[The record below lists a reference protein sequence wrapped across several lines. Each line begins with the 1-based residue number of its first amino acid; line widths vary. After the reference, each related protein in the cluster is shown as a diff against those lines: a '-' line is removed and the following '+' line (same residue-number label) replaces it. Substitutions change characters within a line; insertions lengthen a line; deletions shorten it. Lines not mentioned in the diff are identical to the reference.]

1 MRQTAKRRDSSN
13 DDSSEPL
20 IALPRLERIL
30 LWTIRAWVIG
40 ITRKIPVEDQISEAF
55 SRLGA
60 PDATGQLYGFM
71 WMLAN
76 GASRTIDIDCTCSR
90 TVSADER
97 CLLDILTFSQHRQ
110 SFEAMLAL
118 RGMMRPSVAISAS
131 ESAVAVANALTA
143 AGQHLTQRAPGTT
156 RYALTP
162 DRTVETTR
170 SWDADL
176 TRDTLM
182 YLH

>member
-1 MRQTAKRRDSSN
+1 MCHIAKRRNSAN
-13 DDSSEPL
+13 DNSGDPVT
-20 IALPRLERIL
+20 ALPRLERIL
-30 LWTIRAWVIG
+30 LWTMRAWVIG

-76 GASRTIDIDCTCSR
+76 GAGRTINIDCTCSR

-97 CLLDILTFSQHRQ
+97 HLLDIFAFSQHRQ
-110 SFEAMLAL
+110 SLEAMLAL
-118 RGMMRPSVAISAS
+118 RGMMPASVAISAG
-131 ESAVAVANALTA
+131 ESAVAVANALSA
-143 AGQHLTQRAPGTT
+143 AGQRLMQRAPGTT

-162 DRTVETTR
+162 DRDAVIAQ

-176 TRDTLM
+176 TRETLT